1 MKRRVVITGLGI
13 VSPIGNGKDDYWKAL
28 KAGKSG
34 VTEITSFDA
43 SAYTS
48 RIAGVV
54 RDFDLTPYMSKKD
67 IKRSDRFAQFAVVAA
82 KMALEDAKLD
92 LSTVDPYRAGSIIGS
107 GIGGIHTIERE
118 HQILLKN
125 GPSRISPFFIPM
137 IIVNM
142 ASGMVGIN
150 LGLKGP
156 NSCSVTA
163 CASANHS
170 IGEAFR
176 IIQHGYADLM
186 FSGGSEAAISPMG
199 IGGFCAARALS
210 TRNDDPQKASRPF
223 DIQRNGF
230 VMAEGSGIVLLEGYD
245 CAKARGAKIYAEV
258 IGYGMSCD
266 AYHMTAP
273 NPDGKGAIRCMQE
286 ALKDA
291 NISFEDVTYINAHGT
306 STVLND
312 TMETKA
318 IKVLFGE
325 HAKNIAISST
335 KSMTGHMLGA
345 AGGVEL
351 AATALTILN
360 SVVAPTI
367 NYEYPDP
374 DCDLDYVPNKAREME
389 VDIAISN
396 SLGFGGHNA
405 TIAIRKI
412 NE

>member
-13 VSPIGNGKDDYWKAL
+13 VSSIGNGKDDYWEAL
-28 KAGKSG
+28 KSGKSG

-54 RDFDLTPYMSKKD
+54 RDLDLTSYMSKKD
-67 IKRSDRFAQFAVVAA
+67 IKRSDRFTQFAVVAA

-92 LSTVDPYRAGSIIGS
+92 LSTVDPYKAGSIIGS

-176 IIQHGYADLM
+176 IIQHGYADVM

-230 VMAEGSGIVLLEGYD
+230 VMAEGSGIILLEEHD
-245 CAKARGAKIYAEV
+245 RAKARGAKIYAEV

-273 NPDGKGAIRCMQE
+273 NPDGEGAIRCMQE

-291 NISFEDVTYINAHGT
+291 NICSEDVTYINAHGT

-351 AATALTILN
+351 AATALTISN

-412 NE
+412 SD

>member
-13 VSPIGNGKDDYWKAL
+13 VSSIGNGKDDYWKAL

-43 SAYTS
+43 SAFTS

-67 IKRSDRFAQFAVVAA
+67 IKRSDRFTQFAVVAA

-92 LSTVDPYRAGSIIGS
+92 FSTVDPYRAGSIIGS

-118 HQILLKN
+118 HQILLKD
-125 GPSRISPFFIPM
+125 GPSRVSPFFIPM

-176 IIQHGYADLM
+176 IIQHGYADVM

-210 TRNDDPQKASRPF
+210 TMNDNPQKASRPF
-223 DIQRNGF
+223 DIKRNGF
-230 VMAEGSGIVLLEGYD
+230 VMAEGSGIVLLEEYD
-245 CAKARGAKIYAEV
+245 QAKARGANIYAEI

-273 NPDGKGAIRCMQE
+273 NPDGEGAVRCMQE

-291 NISFEDVTYINAHGT
+291 NISPEDVTYINAHGT

-312 TMETKA
+312 SMETKA
-318 IKVLFGE
+318 IKMLFGE

-345 AGGVEL
+345 AGAVEL
-351 AATALTILN
+351 AATALTISN

-374 DCDLDYVPNKAREME
+374 ACDLDYVPNKAREME
-389 VDIAISN
+389 VDTAISN

-412 NE
+412 SD

>member
-13 VSPIGNGKDDYWKAL
+13 VSPIGNGKDEYWQAL
-28 KAGKSG
+28 KAGKTG
-34 VTEITSFDA
+34 VSEITSFDA

-48 RIAGVV
+48 RVAGVV

-67 IKRSDRFAQFAVVAA
+67 IKRSDRFTQFAIAA
-82 KMALEDAKLD
+82 ARMALEDANLD
-92 LSTVDPYRAGSIIGS
+92 ISTIDPYKAGAVIGS
-107 GIGGIHTIERE
+107 GIGGIHTIEKE
-118 HQILLKN
+118 HQVLIN
-125 GPSRISPFFIPM
+125 DGPSRVSPFFIPM

-142 ASGMVGIN
+142 AAGMVGIN
-150 LGLKGP
+150 LGIKGP

-163 CASANHS
+163 CASGNHS

-176 IIQHGYADLM
+176 TIQHGYADIM

-223 DIQRNGF
+223 DAQRNGF
-230 VMAEGSGIVLLEGYD
+230 VMAEGSGIVLLEDYD
-245 CAKARGAKIYAEV
+245 HAKKRGANIYAEV

-273 NPDGKGAIRCMQE
+273 NPNGEGAVRCMQE
-286 ALKDA
+286 SLKDA
-291 NISFEDVTYINAHGT
+291 NVKPEEVGYINAHGT

-312 TMETKA
+312 VMETKA
-318 IKVLFGE
+318 IKLVFGKR
-325 HAKNIAISST
+325 AKDIPISST

-360 SVVAPTI
+360 SVVPPTI

-405 TIAIRKI
+405 TIVIKKI
-412 NE
+412 KD

>member
-1 MKRRVVITGLGI
+1 MKRRVVITGLGV

-28 KAGKSG
+28 KAGKPG
-34 VTEITSFDA
+34 VSEITSFDA

-48 RIAGVV
+48 RIAGIV

-67 IKRSDRFAQFAVVAA
+67 IKRSDRFTQFAVVAA
-82 KMALEDAKLD
+82 KLALEDANLD
-92 LSTVDPYRAGSIIGS
+92 LSIIDPYKAGAIIGS

-118 HQILLKN
+118 HQILLKS
-125 GPSRISPFFIPM
+125 GPSRVSPFFIPM

-163 CASANHS
+163 CASGNHC

-176 IIQHGYADLM
+176 IIQHGYADIM

-230 VMAEGSGIVLLEGYD
+230 VMAEGSGIILLEEYD
-245 CAKARGAKIYAEV
+245 HAKQRGAKIYAEV

-273 NPDGKGAIRCMQE
+273 DPAGKGAIRCMQE
-286 ALKDA
+286 ALNDA
-291 NISFEDVTYINAHGT
+291 NIKSEDVTYINAHGT

-318 IKVLFGE
+318 IKAVFGE
-325 HAKNIAISST
+325 HAKNIAVSST

-345 AGGVEL
+345 AGGAEL
-351 AATALTILN
+351 AATALTISN
-360 SVVAPTI
+360 SIVTPTI

-374 DCDLDYVPNKAREME
+374 GCDLDYVPNKAREME

-405 TIAIRKI
+405 TIAIRKVSD
-412 NE
+412 